1 MKVFLS
7 SSSGWIAAQTMEGL
21 GCSFRFS
28 RKIIFSFHS
37 RLSQASSLAPSF
49 LKWILDLVF
58 LCLYTELA
66 GGPDYVPKSPTIL
79 VEPWALAPV
88 PCSPENSLDKT
99 QGLLCFT
106 ETLGKKS
113 WLRCSLTSQA
123 SWVYCIFSLCRNI
136 SIYSSSVV
144 FIFFLSFFFFFFTK
158 YLIHKFSLFN

>member
-79 VEPWALAPV
+79 EPWALAPV

-106 ETLGKKS
+106 ETLGEKS

-123 SWVYCIFSLCRNI
+123 SWVYCIFGLCRNI